1 MSDGE
6 IILPST
12 LGNTGPGVDV
22 IQVTTGAGAVNRERV
37 DIGSVGGVSP
47 NLALEAG
54 GNLAAILSAVQALES
69 AVSAIQALTP
79 ALGQALKAAS
89 VPVTLAS
96 DQPNVP
102 VSVSNL
108 PATQAVSIATM
119 PTTPVTGTVAVSNLP
134 STQTVAGAVTPSDTL
149 ANPTD
154 GVDSVAYLMGWNDNT
169 NQWNRIRAEGLSIDG
184 DNIETAGILGV
195 ETYPMIFNG
204 TTFDRLRSQGNNADA
219 VASTSLGI
227 QQTANFLFGFNGSSW
242 DRLRSST
249 TNGLQVDVTRIQGSV
264 SITAPALP
272 LPSNA
277 AQELGGNL
285 AQIAANTSPATM
297 ATDPS
302 NPSSARIV
310 GAPGGDFDGLDLLEE
325 VMSGRLPLAVI
336 PGTPGPAASAS
347 AQPVTLA
354 SDQAQDLFLA
364 SLNQPWQLNI
374 PLFLVDTLA
383 GGPTSYR
390 SFALEIIGAAGITAG
405 AITIQGSNSG
415 QAGSWVTLPVYDA
428 ATATGA
434 TTQAAIT
441 IAASTFRFFTGK
453 LPFRWLKIFPS
464 TAFAGGPV
472 QGFLRLAVTDITPQ
486 VLAVGQAT
494 AANLNLTNT
503 QNGTASQNVAQWAGT
518 ALVNAGV
525 AGVPAVGGNTAVG
538 IAATGNPVQIGGADQ
553 GGLSRR
559 LTLDILGSVQD
570 RNTSAEELLAQILT
584 EPRVM
589 SYSLGAGLAIPD
601 DLDALR
607 SETYNTLTLQ

>member
-1 MSDGE
+1 
-6 IILPST
+6 
-12 LGNTGPGVDV
+12 
-22 IQVTTGAGAVNRERV
+22 
-37 DIGSVGGVSP
+37 
-47 NLALEAG
+47 
-54 GNLAAILSAVQALES
+54 
-69 AVSAIQALTP
+69 
-79 ALGQALKAAS
+79 
-89 VPVTLAS
+89 
-96 DQPNVP
+96 
-102 VSVSNL
+102 
-108 PATQAVSIATM
+108 
-119 PTTPVTGTVAVSNLP
+119 
-134 STQTVAGAVTPSDTL
+134 
-149 ANPTD
+149 
-154 GVDSVAYLMGWNDNT
+154 
-169 NQWNRIRAEGLSIDG
+169 
-184 DNIETAGILGV
+184 
-195 ETYPMIFNG
+195 
-204 TTFDRLRSQGNNADA
+204 
-219 VASTSLGI
+219 
-227 QQTANFLFGFNGSSW
+227 
-242 DRLRSST
+242 
-249 TNGLQVDVTRIQGSV
+249 
-264 SITAPALP
+264 
-272 LPSNA
+272 
-277 AQELGGNL
+277 
-285 AQIAANTSPATM
+285 
-297 ATDPS
+297 
-302 NPSSARIV
+302 
-310 GAPGGDFDGLDLLEE
+310 
-325 VMSGRLPLAVI
+325 MSGRLPLAVI
-336 PGTPGPAASAS
+336 PGTPGPAASAA

-364 SLNQPWQLNI
+364 SLNQTWQLNI

-390 SFALEIIGAAGITAG
+390 SFALEVIGAAGITAG
-405 AITIQGSNSG
+405 AITIAGSNSG
-415 QAGSWVTLPVYDA
+415 QAGSWVTLAVYDA

-559 LTLDILGSVQD
+559 LTLDILGSVQG
-570 RNTSAEELLAQILT
+570 RNTSTEELLAQILT
-584 EPRVM
+584 ELRVM